1 MVKSIVA
8 AALLSAFS
16 LGAYAQTKNDQGAGG
31 QNQATP
37 GTAQGQNST
46 TGTPQRKK
54 RMDNAGGQSNGNATS
69 NPRNSADTDGVPIA
83 VEHEFVTVRGVVQS
97 IDRQRRTVT
106 LLGPDGEPVTVKVG
120 NDVSNFDKLK
130 VGEPATVKYSEAV
143 AVVISKA
150 GSSAQTSQQSAGG
163 QSDAANNTRATMTGK
178 VSKVDRANNKIT
190 VKNQAGQNTQ
200 MQVSDKQAL
209 SNLNKGDDVVVKYVT
224 ASAVSIE
231 PEDTSAGRSS
241 GQDRQSR

>member
-1 MVKSIVA
+1 MMVKSIIA

-16 LGAYAQTKNDQGAGG
+16 LGAYAQTKTDQGAGG
-31 QNQATP
+31 QNQAAP

-46 TGTPQRKK
+46 AGTPQRKK
-54 RMDNAGGQSNGNATS
+54 RMDNAGGQSNDSATG
-69 NPRNSADTDGVPIA
+69 NPRSSADTAGVPIV
-83 VEHEFVTVRGVVQS
+83 VEHEFVTVRGIVQS
-97 IDRQRRTVT
+97 IDRQGRTVT
-106 LLGPDGEPVTVKVG
+106 LLGPAGEPVTIKVG

-178 VSKVDRANNKIT
+178 VSKVDRTNNKIT
-190 VKNQAGQNTQ
+190 VKDQAGRNTE

-209 SNLNKGDDVVVKYVT
+209 SNLNQAG
-224 ASAVSIE
+224 AVQ
-231 PEDTSAGRSS
+231 P
-241 GQDRQSR
+241 